1 VIPVP
6 AGVRVWLASGVTD
19 MRKGMNSL
27 TTIVQGGLYQPALR
41 VTQVG
46 DSQSRGSVN
55 QWRP

>member
-1 VIPVP
+1 
-6 AGVRVWLASGVTD
+6 VRAVNALVA
-19 MRKGMNSL
+19 
-27 TTIVQGGLYQPALR
+27 LYQPALW

>member
-1 VIPVP
+1 VP
-6 AGVRVWLASGVTD
+6 AALAEARQAGIQIAMITGD
-19 MRKGMNSL
+19 
-27 TTIVQGGLYQPALR
+27 LYRHALS